1 MQKQLVL
8 WSERSFKPS
17 RTEILFRVK
26 DSYFYYFHS
35 SPIPPY
41 RPALKLWRPKQSKTN
56 PNVEQSILSCM
67 RLNWI
72 DCEFYIY
79 YTLKDRWSLI
89 SFKVDSSA
97 PSAILYQHKILCKR
111 WSLPAAFS
119 NPKQNPAGSLYHVIA
134 YLYPLKTVMSLDIN

>member
-79 YTLKDRWSLI
+79 YTLKDRWSLM

-97 PSAILYQHKILCKR
+97 PSAINIKYCENVDHYRRHFRIRNRIRQVHSITWLLT
-111 WSLPAAFS
+111 LP
-119 NPKQNPAGSLYHVIA
+119 P
-134 YLYPLKTVMSLDIN
+134 